1 MTSNS
6 VAIVRWEWF
15 KLRRRWMPWVL
26 LAVLIASTQILYWA
40 MYALNALGEL
50 FLDSLLL
57 PNGVGLGLT
66 FGNTVLVVAIVIW
79 TASALGSE
87 YSWGTF
93 RAVLAKGAARWEFLA
108 AIFVLMAATGVA
120 WLLVM
125 CVGIGASGLVVG
137 VIEGKGGIA
146 TAGEWPTMFVHLGKS
161 VLAFVPYIAV
171 AMFFAVLTT
180 SANTATAITL
190 VYKFVVEEAIVPIVL
205 VTTDTFDAVAGF
217 VLGRAIDAWL
227 AQAGDDGAQGAMSA
241 FGGSGAA
248 TGNVHGLVVMLVYT
262 TVLMAAAVWL
272 FQRRDIGGAKGA

>member
-1 MTSNS
+1 MTSNFL
-6 VAIVRWEWF
+6 ALIRWEWF

-26 LAVLIASTQILYWA
+26 LAVLTAATQVPYWA

-79 TASALGSE
+79 TSSALGSE

-93 RAVLAKGAARWEFLA
+93 RAVLAKGAARWQFLA

-125 CVGIGASGLVVG
+125 CIGMGISGLIVG
-137 VIEGKGGIA
+137 VIEGDGGVA
-146 TAGEWPTMFVHLGKS
+146 TSGDWSTVLVQLGKS
-161 VLAFVPYIAV
+161 ALAFAPYIAV

-190 VYKFVVEEAIVPIVL
+190 VYKFVVEGAIVPIVL
-205 VTTDTFDAVAGF
+205 ATTDTFDKMAGF
-217 VLGRAIDAWL
+217 VLGRAVDAWL
-227 AQAGDDGAQGAMSA
+227 AQTGEEGAQGAMIA

-248 TGNVHGLVVMLVYT
+248 TGNLHGLVVMLVYT
-262 TVLMAAAVWL
+262 VALMAAAVWL